1 VEIFF
6 SCLDKAVVEN
16 FPVFP
21 ASANIPKWYSSLP
34 LEMGKEKRF
43 FKEGTENSTIRR
55 CVPFL
60 DAITA
65 GYIVPL
71 PYDIFV
77 TREKFVSE
85 KGEELDLPFYSS
97 NGPGVNFHSPE
108 QAKDHPM
115 NKKNKPIA
123 KIMSPWSVKTPSG
136 YSCAFLP
143 PLNGKESPIEIM
155 SGIVDTDKYDN
166 PVNFPFNLIDEN
178 FEGLIPA
185 GTPVAQVIPFKRESW
200 KMKFGSEE
208 DFAESR
214 ITFSK
219 LKMKIFDSYRSQFW
233 SKKEFR

>member
-1 VEIFF
+1 MEIVF
-6 SCLDKAVVEN
+6 SCPDKAVVEN

-21 ASANIPKWYSSLP
+21 AAANIPKWYSSLP
-34 LEMGKEKRF
+34 LEMGREKRV
-43 FKEGTENSTIRR
+43 FKEGSENSTIRR

-65 GYIVPL
+65 GYIIPL
-71 PYDIFV
+71 PYDVFV
-77 TREKFVSE
+77 TRDKITSADGV
-85 KGEELDLPFYSS
+85 ELDLPFYSS
-97 NGPGVNFHSPE
+97 NGPGVNFHPPE

-123 KIMSPWSVKTPSG
+123 KIMNPWSVKTPSG

-155 SGIVDTDKYDN
+155 SGIVDTDMYDN
-166 PVNFPFNLIDEN
+166 QINFPFNLIDEN

-200 KMKFGSEE
+200 KMKFGSEKDLE
-208 DFAESR
+208 ESG
-214 ITFSK
+214 ITVSK
-219 LKMKIFDSYRSQFW
+219 LKMKVFDSYRSQFW

>member
-1 VEIFF
+1 MEVVF
-6 SCLDKAVVEN
+6 SCSDKAIVEN

-34 LEMGKEKRF
+34 LEVNKEKRV
-43 FKEGTENSTIRR
+43 FKEGIENSTIRR

-65 GYIVPL
+65 GYIIPL
-71 PYDIFV
+71 PYDVFV
-77 TREKFVSE
+77 TREKSVSE
-85 KGEELDLPFYSS
+85 DGVELDLPFYSS
-97 NGPGVNFHSPE
+97 NGPGISFHSPE

-123 KIMSPWSVKTPSG
+123 KIINPWSVKTPSG

-155 SGIVDTDKYDN
+155 AGIVDTDEYTN
-166 PVNFPFNLIDEN
+166 QVNFPFNLIDEN

-185 GTPVAQVIPFKRESW
+185 GTPVAQVVPFKRESW
-200 KMKFGSEE
+200 KMKFGSEKE
-208 DFAESR
+208 LSESR
-214 ITFSK
+214 VIMSK
-219 LKMKIFDSYRSQFW
+219 LRMKIFDSYRSQFW